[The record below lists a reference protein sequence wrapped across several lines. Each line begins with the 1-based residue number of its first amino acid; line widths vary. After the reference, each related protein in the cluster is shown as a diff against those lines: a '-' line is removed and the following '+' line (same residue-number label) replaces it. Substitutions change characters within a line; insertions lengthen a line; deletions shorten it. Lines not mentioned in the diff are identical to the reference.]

1 MREEKL
7 ALEHVTKQFGQK
19 TNLVTAL
26 EDVSLAFKAGEVSL
40 IIGPSGSGKSTL
52 LTILGGLQTPT
63 DGSVRLN
70 GHDISD
76 LSTKEAE
83 KIRLEQIGF
92 VLQAYN
98 LVPYL
103 TVADQF
109 KLVDQVK
116 PNNNLSQDAFDKIIE
131 TLGIQKLL
139 NKYPGELSG
148 GQQQRVA
155 IARALYT
162 DPAIILADEPTAALD
177 TARVKEVGQ
186 LFANI
191 AHDEEKA
198 VVIVTHDDR
207 LREFS
212 DNVYK
217 IVDGKL
223 SNTDWLT
230 HFLVAFGYTGIV
242 KQN

>member
-83 KIRLEQIGF
+83 KTRPEQIGF

-116 PNNNLSQDAFDKIIE
+116 PNNNLSQDGFDKIIE

-223 SNTDWLT
+223 SNTD
-230 HFLVAFGYTGIV
+230 
-242 KQN
+242 

>member
-103 TVADQF
+103 IVADQF

-191 AHDEEKA
+191 AHDEQKA

-223 SNTDWLT
+223 SNTD
-230 HFLVAFGYTGIV
+230 
-242 KQN
+242 

>member
-7 ALEHVTKQFGQK
+7 SLEHVTKQFGQK

-26 EDVSLAFKAGEVSL
+26 EDVSLSFKAGQVSL

-63 DGSVRLN
+63 EGSVRLN
-70 GHDISD
+70 GRDISD

-83 KIRLEQIGF
+83 RTRLEQIGF

-109 KLVDQVK
+109 KLVKQVK
-116 PNNNLSQDAFDKIIE
+116 PDNNLSAADFDKIID

-162 DPAIILADEPTAALD
+162 NPAIVLADEPTTALD

-191 AHDEEKA
+191 AHDEQKA

-207 LREFS
+207 LREFA

-223 SNTDWLT
+223 SNTD
-230 HFLVAFGYTGIV
+230 
-242 KQN
+242 

>member
-83 KIRLEQIGF
+83 KTRLEQIGF

-116 PNNNLSQDAFDKIIE
+116 PNNNLSQDGFDKIIE

-230 HFLVAFGYTGIV
+230 HLLLCWYSGLVFLVW
-242 KQN
+242 

>member
-1 MREEKL
+1 MHEEKL

-109 KLVDQVK
+109 KLVNQVK

-191 AHDEEKA
+191 AHDEQKA

-223 SNTDWLT
+223 SNTD
-230 HFLVAFGYTGIV
+230 
-242 KQN
+242 

>member
-1 MREEKL
+1 MMREEKL

-70 GHDISD
+70 GHNISD

-83 KIRLEQIGF
+83 KTRLEQIGF

-109 KLVDQVK
+109 KLVDHVK
-116 PNNNLSQDAFDKIIE
+116 PNNNLSQDRFDKIIE

-177 TARVKEVGQ
+177 TERVKEVGQ

-223 SNTDWLT
+223 SNTD
-230 HFLVAFGYTGIV
+230 
-242 KQN
+242 

>member
-19 TNLVTAL
+19 NNLVTAL

-109 KLVDQVK
+109 NLVDQVK

-212 DNVYK
+212 DNIYK

-223 SNTDWLT
+223 SNTD
-230 HFLVAFGYTGIV
+230 
-242 KQN
+242 

>member
-19 TNLVTAL
+19 NNLVTAL

-83 KIRLEQIGF
+83 KMRLEQIGF

-109 KLVDQVK
+109 NLVDQVK

-177 TARVKEVGQ
+177 TERVKEVGQ

-191 AHDEEKA
+191 AHDEQKA

-212 DNVYK
+212 DNIYK

-223 SNTDWLT
+223 SNTD
-230 HFLVAFGYTGIV
+230 
-242 KQN
+242 

>member
-19 TNLVTAL
+19 NNLVTAL
-26 EDVSLAFKAGEVSL
+26 EDVSLVFKAGEVSL

-109 KLVDQVK
+109 NLVDQVK
-116 PNNNLSQDAFDKIIE
+116 PKNNLSQDAFDKIIE

-212 DNVYK
+212 DNIYK

-223 SNTDWLT
+223 SNTD
-230 HFLVAFGYTGIV
+230 
-242 KQN
+242 

>member
-76 LSTKEAE
+76 LSIKEAE
-83 KIRLEQIGF
+83 KTRLEQIGF

-155 IARALYT
+155 IARAFYT

-223 SNTDWLT
+223 SNTD
-230 HFLVAFGYTGIV
+230 
-242 KQN
+242 

>member
-19 TNLVTAL
+19 NNLVTAL

-109 KLVDQVK
+109 NLVDQVK
-116 PNNNLSQDAFDKIIE
+116 PKNNLSQDAFDKIIE

-212 DNVYK
+212 DNIYK

-223 SNTDWLT
+223 SNTD
-230 HFLVAFGYTGIV
+230 
-242 KQN
+242 

>member
-19 TNLVTAL
+19 NNLVTAL

-103 TVADQF
+103 TVVDQF
-109 KLVDQVK
+109 NLVDQVK
-116 PNNNLSQDAFDKIIE
+116 PKNNLSQDAFDKIIE

-212 DNVYK
+212 DNIYK

-223 SNTDWLT
+223 SNTD
-230 HFLVAFGYTGIV
+230 
-242 KQN
+242 

>member
-1 MREEKL
+1 M
-7 ALEHVTKQFGQK
+7 
-19 TNLVTAL
+19 VTAL
-26 EDVSLAFKAGEVSL
+26 EDVSLSFAAGEVSL

-63 DGSVRLN
+63 NGSLRLN
-70 GHDISD
+70 GRDISD
-76 LSTKEAE
+76 LSNKEAE
-83 KIRLEQIGF
+83 KTRLEQIGF

-109 KLVDQVK
+109 KLVDQVN
-116 PNNNLSQDAFDKIIE
+116 PNDNLSPAAFDKIIE

-162 DPAIILADEPTAALD
+162 NPAIILADEPTAALD

-191 AHDEEKA
+191 AHDDQKA

-223 SNTDWLT
+223 SNTD
-230 HFLVAFGYTGIV
+230 
-242 KQN
+242 

>member
-83 KIRLEQIGF
+83 KTRLEQIGF

-109 KLVDQVK
+109 KLVNQVK

-177 TARVKEVGQ
+177 TERVKEVGQ

-223 SNTDWLT
+223 SNTD
-230 HFLVAFGYTGIV
+230 
-242 KQN
+242 

>member
-1 MREEKL
+1 MYEEKL
-7 ALEHVTKQFGQK
+7 ALEHVTKKFGQK

-26 EDVSLAFKAGEVSL
+26 EDVSLSFAAGEVSL

-63 DGSVRLN
+63 NGSVRLN
-70 GHDISD
+70 GRDISD
-76 LSTKEAE
+76 LSNKEAE
-83 KIRLEQIGF
+83 KTRLEQIGF

-116 PNNNLSQDAFDKIIE
+116 PNDNLSPAAFDKIIE

-162 DPAIILADEPTAALD
+162 NPAIILADEPTAALD

-191 AHDEEKA
+191 AHDDQKA

-223 SNTDWLT
+223 SNTD
-230 HFLVAFGYTGIV
+230 
-242 KQN
+242 

>member
-217 IVDGKL
+217 IIDGKL
-223 SNTDWLT
+223 SNTD
-230 HFLVAFGYTGIV
+230 
-242 KQN
+242 